1 MAADGARKTAIPP
14 GLELARFSIS
24 EDDAWLIG
32 DFAMRSQAVAI
43 LLSLHCRGRDEAE
56 LLFHLAP
63 HDGDGDLAARMAA
76 VAAGIWPDRRASDY
90 AVQAQWSS
98 IAHGG
103 RDRLLLA
110 MPLAARG
117 AGRLVLTALYD
128 LDAGAGDHA
137 MQDAAIA
144 AAQPMLSIHFRLWLA
159 EREHLHRME
168 GMAAALDATD
178 FATYLIDAAGQIL
191 FANACGER
199 LAEIGDGVRRAG
211 AMLAATDVTDSVKL
225 RVAIDHIVSL
235 DRSGEAASPS
245 ATIVPLRRGA
255 NRRPL
260 VAVVIAPETPP
271 CGPDDP
277 AAIVQIFNP
286 EVEVADLLL
295 PICQLYSLSPAETR
309 LVALLVEGLS
319 VGEAAVR
326 MKVKVPTLRTYLKQI
341 FAKTQTG
348 RQSDLIRLMM
358 GSMIRARSPGGYR
371 TL

>member
-1 MAADGARKTAIPP
+1 MAADGARTMSIPP
-14 GLELARFSIS
+14 GLEIARFSIS

-32 DFAMRSQAVAI
+32 DFATRSGAVAI

-56 LLFHLAP
+56 SLFLLAP
-63 HDGDGDLAARMAA
+63 RDGDSDLAARMATA
-76 VAAGIWPDRRASDY
+76 AAGIWPDRRASDY

-98 IAHGG
+98 VAHGG

-117 AGRLVLTALYD
+117 AGRLVLSALYD
-128 LDAGAGDHA
+128 RDADADHA
-137 MQDAAIA
+137 AQDAAIA
-144 AAQPMLSIHFRLWLA
+144 SAQPMLSIHFRLWFA
-159 EREHLHRME
+159 EREHLHRMA

-178 FATYLIDAAGQIL
+178 FATYLIDRGGQIV
-191 FANACGER
+191 FANSCGER
-199 LAEIGDGVRRAG
+199 LAEVGDGVRRAG

-225 RVAIDHIVSL
+225 RVAIDHVVSL
-235 DRSGEAASPS
+235 DRNGEAAPPS

-260 VAVVIAPETPP
+260 VAVVIAPETAPG
-271 CGPDDP
+271 GPDDP

-309 LVALLVEGLS
+309 LVALLAEGLS
-319 VGEAAVR
+319 VNEAAVR